1 MSIEIK
7 NNISNCLNNIKKIK
21 LLVCED
27 LINKELF
34 KNESYLKII
43 INNISYYPKQMI
55 VELIIETLNIIN
67 EIIQRQKHF
76 RIIVKK
82 YQILKNKKRLN

>member
-21 LLVCED
+21 LLVCEE

-34 KNESYLKII
+34 KNEEYLKII

-55 VELIIETLNIIN
+55 VELIIETLTIIN
-67 EIIQRQKHF
+67 EIIQRQKYF
-76 RIIVKK
+76 KIVVRK

>member
-76 RIIVKK
+76 KIIVKK
-82 YQILKNKKRLN
+82 